1 MRKSRLLVAAVLT
14 TVVAAV
20 ALVAAIGTEWGLSPA
35 NLALIA
41 SSTRL
46 IQRNYLHP
54 VGQDQLVTDALKGM
68 FARLDPHSGYMDEQ
82 EFKEIQATINGKF
95 GGLGIEMSDQSGT
108 PQVISPIDGEPA
120 ARAGLQPGDQIV
132 SINGQSTR
140 GMDAQKVVGLLR
152 GKPGTA
158 VTLTISRGGKPPFDV
173 TITRSII
180 QVHTVK
186 SKLEPHNIGYVHIS
200 QFSDETPKDLAE
212 AIKQLKQQTDGRL
225 KGFVLDLRDDP
236 GGLLNAALAVAG
248 YFLDGGKVVTI
259 HGRRSEDDVVYLAPA
274 KADLLPNI
282 PMVVLINGASAS
294 ASEIV
299 AGALQDRHRA
309 MVMGTQS
316 FGKGSVQTIIPLD
329 GRGALRLTTALYY
342 TPAGRSI
349 QHDGV
354 SPDVV
359 IEAPK
364 DQQVTDAGTLRESA
378 LHGALENPG
387 PLGTRNAPG
396 AEHTAAG
403 GAASPP
409 IQEQLIGTPEDAQL
423 KAALSHLE
431 GT

>member
-1 MRKSRLLVAAVLT
+1 MRKSRVLVAAVLT

-20 ALVAAIGTEWGLSPA
+20 ALVAAIGSEWGLSPA

-41 SSTRL
+41 SSIRL
-46 IQRNYLHP
+46 VQRNYLHP

-140 GMDAQKVVGLLR
+140 GMDSQKVVGLLR

-158 VTLTISRGGKPPFDV
+158 VTLAISRGGKPPFDV

-186 SKLEPHNIGYVHIS
+186 SKLEPHNIGYVYIS
-200 QFSDETPKDLAE
+200 QFSDETPRDLVE

-236 GGLLNAALAVAG
+236 GGLLNAALGVAG
-248 YFLDGGKVVTI
+248 DFLDGGKVVTI

-274 KADLLPNI
+274 KADLLSNI

-309 MVMGTQS
+309 IVMGTQS

-349 QHDGV
+349 QHDGI

-359 IEAPK
+359 IEVPK
-364 DQQVTDAGTLRESA
+364 DQQVSDAGTLREST

-387 PLGTRNAPG
+387 PLGTTNAAG

-403 GAASPP
+403 AAPSPP

>member
-1 MRKSRLLVAAVLT
+1 MRKSRVLVAAVLAI
-14 TVVAAV
+14 VIAAV
-20 ALVAAIGTEWGLSPA
+20 ALVAAIGAEWGLSPG

-41 SSTRL
+41 GSIRL
-46 IQRNYLHP
+46 IERNYLRP

-68 FARLDPHSGYMDEQ
+68 FTRLDPHSGYMDEQ
-82 EFKEIQATINGKF
+82 EFKEVQGTINGKF
-95 GGLGIEMSDQSGT
+95 GGLGIEMSERSGI

-132 SINGQSTR
+132 AINGQSTR
-140 GMDAQKVVGLLR
+140 DMDSQKVVGLLR

-158 VTLTISRGGKPPFDV
+158 VTLSISRGDKPPFDV

-186 SKLEPHNIGYVHIS
+186 SKLEPHNIGYVRIS

-212 AIKQLKQQTDGRL
+212 AIKHLKQQTDGPI

-236 GGLLNAALAVAG
+236 GGLLNSALGVAG
-248 YFLDGGKVVTI
+248 DFLDGGKVVTI

-274 KADLLPNI
+274 KADLLPNV

-309 MVMGTQS
+309 TLMGTQS
-316 FGKGSVQTIIPLD
+316 FGKGSVQSIIPLD

-349 QHDGV
+349 QDDGI

-359 IEAPK
+359 VEVPK
-364 DQQVTDAGTLRESA
+364 DQQVADAGTLREST
-378 LHGALENPG
+378 LHGAIKNPG
-387 PLGTRNAPG
+387 PLGRTDTTG
-396 AEHTAAG
+396 AGHSSA
-403 GAASPP
+403 GAAYSPP
-409 IQEQLIGTPEDAQL
+409 IQEQLIGTPQDAQL

-431 GT
+431 GI

>member
-1 MRKSRLLVAAVLT
+1 MRKSRVLVAAVLAM
-14 TVVAAV
+14 VIAAV
-20 ALVAAIGTEWGLSPA
+20 ALVAAIGSEWGLSPA

-41 SSTRL
+41 GSMRL

-68 FARLDPHSGYMDEQ
+68 FSRLDPHSGYMDEQ
-82 EFKEIQATINGKF
+82 EFKDIQATINGKF
-95 GGLGIEMSDQSGT
+95 GGLGIEMSDQSGI
-108 PQVISPIDGEPA
+108 PQVIAPIDGEPA

-140 GMDAQKVVGLLR
+140 DMDSQKVVGLLR

-200 QFSDETPKDLAE
+200 QFSDETPRDLAE
-212 AIKQLKQQTDGRL
+212 AVKQLKQQTDGRL

-236 GGLLNAALAVAG
+236 GGLLNAALGVAG
-248 YFLDGGKVVTI
+248 RFLDGGKVVTI

-274 KADLLPNI
+274 KADLLPNV
-282 PMVVLINGASAS
+282 PMVVLINSASAS

-309 MVMGTQS
+309 IVMGTQS

-349 QHDGV
+349 QDDGI

-359 IEAPK
+359 IEVPK
-364 DQQVTDAGTLRESA
+364 DQQVADAGALRESA
-378 LHGALENPG
+378 LHGAFKNPG
-387 PLGTRNAPG
+387 PLGNTDAAG
-396 AEHTAAG
+396 AEHTGA
-403 GAASPP
+403 GAAYSPP

>member
-1 MRKSRLLVAAVLT
+1 MRKSHVLVAAVLAI
-14 TVVAAV
+14 VIAAV
-20 ALVAAIGTEWGLSPA
+20 ALVAAIGAEWGLSPS
-35 NLALIA
+35 NIALIA
-41 SSTRL
+41 GTIRL
-46 IQRNYLHP
+46 IERNYIHP
-54 VGQDQLVTDALKGM
+54 IGQDQLVTDALKGM
-68 FARLDPHSGYMDEQ
+68 FTRLDPHSGYMDEQ
-82 EFKEIQATINGKF
+82 EFKEVQGTINGKF
-95 GGLGIEMSDQSGT
+95 GGLGIEMSDQNGV

-132 SINGQSTR
+132 SINGQTTR
-140 GMDAQKVVGLLR
+140 SMDSQKVVGLLR

-186 SKLEPHNIGYVHIS
+186 SKLEPHDIGYVRIS
-200 QFSDETPKDLAE
+200 QFSDETPKDLAG
-212 AIKQLKQQTDGRL
+212 AIKGLKQQTDGRL

-236 GGLLNAALAVAG
+236 GGLLNAALGVAG
-248 YFLDGGKVVTI
+248 DFLDGGKVVTI

-274 KADLLPNI
+274 KADLLPNV
-282 PMVVLINGASAS
+282 PMVVLINSASAS

-309 MVMGTQS
+309 TVMGTQS
-316 FGKGSVQTIIPLD
+316 FGKGSVQTIVPLD

-349 QHDGV
+349 QDEGI

-359 IEAPK
+359 IEVPK
-364 DQQVTDAGTLRESA
+364 DQQVADAGALREST
-378 LHGALENPG
+378 LHGAFKNPG
-387 PLGTRNAPG
+387 PLGTTDAAG
-396 AEHTAAG
+396 AEHTTAG
-403 GAASPP
+403 PAYSPP
-409 IQEQLIGTPEDAQL
+409 IQEQLIGTPQDAQL

>member
-1 MRKSRLLVAAVLT
+1 MRKSRVLVAAVLAI
-14 TVVAAV
+14 VIAAV
-20 ALVAAIGTEWGLSPA
+20 ALVAAIGSEWGLSPA

-41 SSTRL
+41 SSMRL

-54 VGQDQLVTDALKGM
+54 VSQDQLVTDALKGM
-68 FARLDPHSGYMDEQ
+68 FTRLDPHSGYMDEQ

-95 GGLGIEMSDQSGT
+95 GGLGLEMSDQSGI
-108 PQVISPIDGEPA
+108 PQVIAPIDGEPA

-132 SINGQSTR
+132 SINGQSTS

-152 GKPGTA
+152 GKPGTT

-173 TITRSII
+173 TITRSVI

-186 SKLEPHNIGYVHIS
+186 SKLEPHSIGYVRIS

-212 AIKQLKQQTDGRL
+212 AIRQLKRQADGRL

-236 GGLLNAALAVAG
+236 GGLLNAALGVAG
-248 YFLDGGKVVTI
+248 GFLDGGKVVTI

-282 PMVVLINGASAS
+282 PMVVLINSASAS

-309 MVMGTQS
+309 VVMGTQS

-349 QHDGV
+349 QDDGI

-359 IEAPK
+359 IEVPK
-364 DQQVTDAGTLRESA
+364 DQQVTDAGTLREST
-378 LHGALENPG
+378 LHGAFKNPG
-387 PLGTRNAPG
+387 PLGTTGAAG
-396 AEHTAAG
+396 AEHT
-403 GAASPP
+403 GAAYSPP

-423 KAALSHLE
+423 KAALSQLE